1 MSNQRIHGLENL
13 LTKVNNKLA
22 RSGKRVLSYSE
33 FEVIYAVVAP
43 SNPMTDESPQLAWIV
58 RGRVAHE
65 AGGAIGLSPG
75 FEPRE
80 PHI

>member
-1 MSNQRIHGLENL
+1 MENGASAPPKKMSNQRIHGLENL

-58 RGRVAHE
+58 SGRTA
-65 AGGAIGLSPG
+65 SK
-75 FEPRE
+75 PRV
-80 PHI
+80 